1 MYQPVWLLRR
11 SGRLV
16 CRTLLRWQGSSVCPP
31 PYSGRKVSTSLNRPS
46 SKRDHHGRAPGGGGH
61 GLKGPNKPWVL
72 GKMQKSGSLQ
82 IYLWLSACPAL
93 KNRSAKGRY
102 FMQNQGALYV
112 PAQADNG
119 ASWGLWGLFCPCG
132 GSEERAVPM
141 FPCWVKPKP
150 LALEAWFP
158 RPPLIPDCN
167 AS

>member
-1 MYQPVWLLRR
+1 MAGLISLP
-11 SGRLV
+11 
-16 CRTLLRWQGSSVCPP
+16 
-31 PYSGRKVSTSLNRPS
+31 TSLLWPKGNRQPTQIL
-46 SKRDHHGRAPGGGGH
+46 SKRDHHGRAPEGGGH
-61 GLKGPNKPWVL
+61 RLRGPNQPWVL

-93 KNRSAKGRY
+93 KNRSAKGRH

-119 ASWGLWGLFCPCG
+119 ASWRLWDLP
-132 GSEERAVPM
+132 VPM
-141 FPCWVKPKP
+141 VFLKGELFPCWVKPRS

-158 RPPLIPDCN
+158 RSLLIPDCS